1 MDRAGLSSAGLCS
14 CFEPTFFPKPRG
26 HDTLQQKY
34 IIFCFRISPPAHMKD
49 GKLSNLKRL
58 SIKLINKKTFSG

>member
-1 MDRAGLSSAGLCS
+1 
-14 CFEPTFFPKPRG
+14 
-26 HDTLQQKY
+26 
-34 IIFCFRISPPAHMKD
+34 MKD